1 MKIRLT
7 CNDCIQAMKRE
18 VITVSAETHDEA
30 WDKAK
35 TKFARKYHT
44 KKAYVNITGV
54 ERITPA

>member
-1 MKIRLT
+1 MKVKLT

-18 VITVSAETHDEA
+18 VSTVSAETHDEA

>member
-1 MKIRLT
+1 
-7 CNDCIQAMKRE
+7 MKRE